1 VLLPVPLQVSGPFLA
16 YPSAHK
22 SGFLDFRVHGH
33 FSNQVNVVG
42 LEAISDERHSIEVH
56 VLAQQLKVNRSIGVA
71 IEYEAPCVSTLCHMM
86 RDIHC
91 HHSVKSPMT
100 ETITA
105 AIPRCPN
112 LCQVEK
118 TLIQCL

>member
-1 VLLPVPLQVSGPFLA
+1 M
-16 YPSAHK
+16 SATPY
-22 SGFLDFRVHGH
+22 
-33 FSNQVNVVG
+33 
-42 LEAISDERHSIEVH
+42 DERHSIEVH

-91 HHSVKSPMT
+91 HHSVKSPMM

-112 LCQVEK
+112 LFQVEK
-118 TLIQCL
+118 TLMLSQRLLRQSSSPVWRM